1 MKKRE
6 LELHEQALV
15 LSSIT
20 FYDKPLS
27 YQSFMELVVFNI
39 LQKTSLDCS

>member
-6 LELHEQALV
+6 LEPHEQELV

-20 FYDKPLS
+20 FYHKRLS
-27 YQSFMELVVFNI
+27 YEYFMELVVFNI